1 MRSIYNT
8 PLAMATRA
16 AIILAAR
23 SSQTREE
30 KVITAIDLLA
40 THAQHYGLGDLNLH
54 GDVEK
59 PSIELAART
68 HHMKQGIK
76 FAVLH
81 GLLIPKVEARQL
93 RYSLAHQGERFLEQ
107 IETYYRD
114 QYEHQLSAVL
124 AYIDT
129 HTYDEV
135 LNFITRTDI
144 QGDLS

>member
-1 MRSIYNT
+1 MHSIYNT
-8 PLAMATRA
+8 PMTMAARA
-16 AIILAAR
+16 AIILAER
-23 SSQTREE
+23 TGQSREQ
-30 KVITAIDLLA
+30 KLITAIDLLA
-40 THAQHYGLGDLNLH
+40 THAQHYGFGDINLH
-54 GDVEK
+54 GDAEK

-81 GLLIPKVEARQL
+81 GLLIPKVEARLL
-93 RYSLAHQGERFLEQ
+93 RYTLTPEGARFIEQ

-114 QYEHQLSAVL
+114 QYKHQLSAVL

-135 LNFITRTDI
+135 FNY
-144 QGDLS
+144 